1 MRYLS
6 PDPLE
11 RVRVRVRVRRAFTA
25 VHVNRFTMAM
35 ARFTAAMGINFERAQ
50 KGAPPGNMASFV
62 LGRLLNM
69 CRTLRALAVVFA
81 RRKFTGP
88 KKE

>member
-25 VHVNRFTMAM
+25 VHVNRFTMAI

-50 KGAPPGNMASFV
+50 KGAPPRKYGLV
-62 LGRLLNM
+62 CLG
-69 CRTLRALAVVFA
+69 
-81 RRKFTGP
+81 
-88 KKE
+88 